1 MANRSQLNGQ
11 AELFCFGIFRAFQ
24 SFRRQFKRPRDN
36 ERDGKP
42 DNDCEHDKAHC
53 PIRNFE
59 KRKNLGGNLNG
70 QPTDDRVH
78 DRDFV
83 NVAPLQL
90 GEEVADSSLL
100 HAQLVKATQHS

>member
-1 MANRSQLNGQ
+1 MSLRDEIGV
-11 AELFCFGIFRAFQ
+11 FRAFQ

-42 DNDCEHDKAHC
+42 DDNCEHNKAHC

-59 KRKNLGGNLNG
+59 KRKDLGGNLNE
-70 QPTDDRVH
+70 QPTDDRVR
-78 DRDFV
+78 DRDLV

-90 GEEVADSSLL
+90 GEEVVDL
-100 HAQLVKATQHS
+100 HYFASDLGAITF